1 MPLGGEP
8 ALDLV
13 ALRRARRDEPVLPG
27 AFVAQH
33 RPPLHDLVLEPDDL
47 LDERRVLLRHRVGGL
62 DA

>member
-8 ALDLV
+8 PLDLV
-13 ALRRARRDEPVLPG
+13 ALRRARRHQPVLPG

-33 RPPLHDLVLEPDDL
+33 RPPVDDLVLERDHL
-47 LDERRVLLRHRVGGL
+47 VDERRVLLRDRVDRL